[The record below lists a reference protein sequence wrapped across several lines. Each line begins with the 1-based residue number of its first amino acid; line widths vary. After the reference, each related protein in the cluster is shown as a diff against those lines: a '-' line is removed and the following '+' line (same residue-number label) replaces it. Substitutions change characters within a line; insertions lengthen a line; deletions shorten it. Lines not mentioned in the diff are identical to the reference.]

1 MTNPVDP
8 NEAFYK
14 LRNGRTNAE
23 KNAFQPMQPIHKN
36 TPNTY
41 LIYPKQMAK
50 AFGIPDDYDE
60 IARELGFDH
69 LGVMSVANKEEL
81 YEAQDI
87 WQSNEV
93 WEHFQ
98 RAPGGK
104 RQHRGAEYNNYSDQA
119 INPKIGAINVETGEY
134 VETGPAS
141 FDADLVDDIEVP
153 TATSNPERPRTVAA
167 AFEDGRSVITV
178 VFRDGT
184 IYNYYNCTRELWDNF
199 KAATNKGQFIL
210 TDLDSLPRGPAN
222 MSQIPEELRIIA
234 YGRFR
239 GEQVRQAKAGG
250 WKPRTRVRYY
260 DMNKAIAN
268 GKNPADYQMVRRKS
282 KGFK

>member
-8 NEAFYK
+8 NDAFYK
-14 LRNGRTNAE
+14 LRGGRTNALR
-23 KNAFQPMQPIHKN
+23 NVFQPMQPIPKN
-36 TPNTY
+36 TPNKY
-41 LIYPKQMAK
+41 LTYPKQMAK
-50 AFGIPDDYDE
+50 AFGIPEDIDQISD
-60 IARELGFDH
+60 ELGFNN
-69 LGVMSVANKEEL
+69 LGVMSVADKEDL
-81 YEAQDI
+81 AQSQEI

-93 WEHFQ
+93 WENFQ

-104 RQHRGAEYNNYSDQA
+104 RQHRGAEYTNYADQA

-167 AFEDGRSVITV
+167 AFEDGRSIITV

-184 IYNYYNCTRELWDNF
+184 IYNYYNCTRDLWDRF

-210 TDLDSLPRGPAN
+210 SDLDSLPRGPAN
-222 MSQIPEELRIIA
+222 MSQIPEELRIVA

-250 WKPRTRVRYY
+250 WQPRTRARYY
-260 DMNKAIAN
+260 DISKAKAN
-268 GKNPADYQMVRRKS
+268 GKNPADYKMVRRKS